1 VRIEV
6 RPASFTDVDPIASR
20 MREADKREV
29 WAAGLMRPD
38 QALAES
44 LRSSRR
50 AWTGLLE
57 DRPVAMFGCASMARL
72 TGSGSAWLLGTDDL
86 AIIPMRFAK
95 ESRRWV
101 GTMLEVFNP
110 LVNWV
115 DARNTASISWLEWL
129 GADISPAAPWGA
141 LGLPFHRFEVRHVR

>member
-1 VRIEV
+1 MRIEF

-29 WAAGLMRPD
+29 WATALMRPD

-44 LRSSRR
+44 LRASTH
-50 AWTGLLE
+50 AWTKLLD
-57 DRPVAMFGCASMARL
+57 DRPVGMFGCSPMAHL

-86 AIIPMRFAK
+86 AINPMRFVK

-101 GTMLEVFNP
+101 GTMLEVYNP

-115 DARNTASISWLEWL
+115 DARNAASVRWLRWL
-129 GADISPAAPWGA
+129 GFAIMSPAPFGPF
-141 LGLPFHRFEVRHVR
+141 GLPFHRFEMRHV